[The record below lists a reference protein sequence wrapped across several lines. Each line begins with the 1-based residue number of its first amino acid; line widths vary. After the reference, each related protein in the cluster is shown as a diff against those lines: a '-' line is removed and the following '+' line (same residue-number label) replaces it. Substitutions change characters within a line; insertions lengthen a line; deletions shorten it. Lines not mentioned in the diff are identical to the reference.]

1 MLKIKTIQ
9 LLDIAFPDRKAF
21 LDFIQKEVIE
31 LALKNQEAFRVAG
44 CNAEYFHKDKHHN
57 KSVEVLIHSHI
68 KDNCFALRA
77 YTEPAIQSLD
87 YWFLLFKNKYPE
99 KCINTI
105 TSQEYFEYK
114 LLEKPIIY
122 TSNNWIPYRD
132 CKQID
137 QHYYYTKKAADGSEQ
152 QIPADF
158 KKQLFSNLV
167 FGFLHQQLQMDK
179 NIMVSITDFS
189 ISATYKSIEALKT
202 TKDNAAFYPKKRIFK
217 VTFAVNVQL
226 PSYFSLGQNPAYGN
240 GIFIRD
246 FKHSKMKFYEKT
258 KPKPNQTE

>member
-9 LLDIAFPDRKAF
+9 FPDIAFPDHRAF

-68 KDNCFALRA
+68 KDNRFALRA

-99 KCINTI
+99 KCVNTI
-105 TSQEYFEYK
+105 TSQEHFEYK
-114 LLEKPIIY
+114 LLEKPIMY

-132 CKQID
+132 CKQIN
-137 QHYYYTKKAADGSEQ
+137 QHYYYTKKVDGSEQ
-152 QIPADF
+152 QFPADF

-179 NIMVSITDFS
+179 NILVDIKDFS
-189 ISATYKSIEALKT
+189 IANNYKNIEALKT
-202 TKDNAAFYPKKRIFK
+202 TKNNTAFYPIKRLFK

-246 FKHSKMKFYEKT
+246 FKYSKIKSYEKIQ
-258 KPKPNQTE
+258 PKPNQTE